1 MVAHFCLIRN
11 FLPSSNG
18 CKLIENGHS
27 FVNLRKYLCF
37 CFFMQQRKFFCSIKR
52 TFSPKQLQNAPKKD
66 TNLRLLQKKGTKIG
80 SSNLKSQKSKS
91 SFGNEVEFL
100 INCSLPTDKPVSIF
114 HRLVNARAR
123 IQKKTFERGR
133 IGPVSKVFTTAP

>member
-1 MVAHFCLIRN
+1 MVIVSLICESISVFAFLCSRENFSAQSKGLFLRN
-11 FLPSSNG
+11 NYKMPRQKMTTCDFY
-18 CKLIENGHS
+18 K
-27 FVNLRKYLCF
+27 
-37 CFFMQQRKFFCSIKR
+37 KR
-52 TFSPKQLQNAPKKD
+52 HKD
-66 TNLRLLQKKGTKIG
+66 REFQSQK
-80 SSNLKSQKSKS
+80 SKSKS